1 MYSIYKKVIVIYF
14 ALIVTTYK
22 GSTRQTEWS
31 RGEILWPS
39 LVVNVRPRDMFLH
52 RPLPG
57 GKSVPIPLNCQSFW
71 SRAIPAPCLPN
82 RASIECGGST
92 NKGRLLGT
100 QESSL

>member
-1 MYSIYKKVIVIYF
+1 MYSIYKMAIVIYF

-57 GKSVPIPLNCQSFW
+57 G
-71 SRAIPAPCLPN
+71 
-82 RASIECGGST
+82 
-92 NKGRLLGT
+92 
-100 QESSL
+100 